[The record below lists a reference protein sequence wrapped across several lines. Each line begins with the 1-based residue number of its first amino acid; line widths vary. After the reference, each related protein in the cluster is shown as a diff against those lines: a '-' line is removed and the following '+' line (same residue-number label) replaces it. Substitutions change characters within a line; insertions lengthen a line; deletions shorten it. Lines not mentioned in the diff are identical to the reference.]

1 MPDFERSQQL
11 PVDADTAFEY
21 VADPRNLPEF
31 VAMMS
36 DARPAGGASLHVSAE
51 VNGRHEE
58 GEVPFRA
65 DPGGR
70 RLEWGEG
77 GSDYHGS
84 LEIRPLTSRTSAA
97 RLALH
102 TPDDTERRDVE
113 RAIDQTMDNLRD
125 VFVD

>member
-21 VADPRNLPEF
+21 VANPRHLPEF

-36 DARPAGGASLHVSAE
+36 DARPAGSSLHVSAE

-58 GEVPFRA
+58 GDAPFHA
-65 DPGGR
+65 DLGR
-70 RLEWGEG
+70 RSLEWGG
-77 GSDYHGS
+77 GDPDYHGS
-84 LEIRPLTSRTSAA
+84 LRIEPIDHRSSSAH
-97 RLALH
+97 LSLH

-113 RAIDQTMDNLRD
+113 RALDQTMDNLRD
-125 VFVD
+125 VFID